1 MCSATMGAEGSVTL
15 ELREG
20 VEAPHTN
27 EQSNAAALTLGYSG
41 SDLIES
47 IKAGKDFFFFDFWIP
62 FIHVSSPIMLLDE
75 NGGYKELKYTNWHT
89 HTPT

>member
-41 SDLIES
+41 SDLIDS
-47 IKAGKDFFFFDFWIP
+47 IKTAGRNLFPAF
-62 FIHVSSPIMLLDE
+62 
-75 NGGYKELKYTNWHT
+75 
-89 HTPT
+89 